1 MGGWTLL
8 MLGIV
13 FEVAGTFCLKLS
25 HGFSNLLPS
34 VLCFAFFAVALS
46 LITLSAKTLDVSI
59 VYAVW
64 SGVGIVLITLIGAL
78 WFAEQISLQKLF
90 FIALIIAGVF
100 GLHQVSTEAET
111 TEPEHVHSVK

>member
-1 MGGWTLL
+1 MTGWSLL

-25 HGFSNLLPS
+25 NGFSNITAS

-64 SGVGIVLITLIGAL
+64 SGVGIVLITLLGV
-78 WFAEQISLQKLF
+78 LF
-90 FIALIIAGVF
+90 FQEAISPGRIGFIVLILVGVL
-100 GLHQVSTEAET
+100 GLHHESNPEQPET
-111 TEPEHVHSVK
+111 EHVHTSQQ